1 MNRAG
6 REDGVALLLVLV
18 IIVMT
23 VGSVYAFARTTLLDI
38 MGMRHRTELV
48 RARMLAESGVAM
60 ARRAIVDDVLYAKSE
75 LLQSL
80 ETDRDA
86 WALLSRTRIEV
97 EGGGELRVVVQ
108 DAGSRI
114 NLNGLLNAQGS
125 RHSESLD
132 FMREL
137 LEKIV
142 ADLPGRPEEKLYQA
156 EELAEAILDWIDADE
171 TTRLGDEE
179 SRFYELRGA
188 AGSPVNRP
196 IFALD
201 ELAGVPGIDG
211 LLLEGLRAYFTTY
224 PVVVASA
231 GVNPNTAPPYVLS
244 AIYYG
249 TQGDRRFV
257 DEDDVFRTLERRRE
271 GKVFCAVSGAEGCV
285 GWQQEL
291 HRGGET
297 IFPPF
302 QFQTDVFIIDS
313 EGRFGE
319 ARARLRVVIDR
330 SDPADLQTLEYRWE

>member
-18 IIVMT
+18 IVVMT

-97 EGGGELRVVVQ
+97 EGGGELRVIVQ

-114 NLNGLLNAQGS
+114 NLNGLLDAKGS

-201 ELAGVPGIDG
+201 ELAGVPGVDG

-224 PVVVASA
+224 PVVVELA

-271 GKVFCAVSGAEGCV
+271 GKVFCAVSGAKGCV